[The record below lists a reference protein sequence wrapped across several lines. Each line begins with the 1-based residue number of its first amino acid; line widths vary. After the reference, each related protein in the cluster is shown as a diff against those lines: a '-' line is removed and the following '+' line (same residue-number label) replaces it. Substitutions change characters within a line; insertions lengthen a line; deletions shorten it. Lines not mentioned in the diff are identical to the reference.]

1 MMRSS
6 LPSRAASVGPVGHRP
21 ERKARG
27 WRGGS
32 ALTTQGLGSPST
44 AGPGAPAAPWGR
56 SGQCLLGLSPCCQE
70 HILAISD
77 RARDLG
83 RISLSFPRAFN
94 KLPPFPPLHL
104 PELRIIHTHTHP
116 HTPHIPTH
124 PHTHTHTLI
133 PGVPVWQSERER
145 NLGQSPR
152 ESSVASPHLPQQMLS
167 AANSDCGLK
176 AEACLSPAPEALWAF
191 PGPPCQVTSCS
202 SLRVSLARPRDS
214 QFIFASLC

>member
-1 MMRSS
+1 MCLLPPHPSLSACHGLLTGRYLPAAACTAPMTRSS

-104 PELRIIHTHTHP
+104 PELRIIHTHTH
-116 HTPHIPTH
+116 
-124 PHTHTHTLI
+124 THTRSY
-133 PGVPVWQSERER
+133 PVFLCGRARGREIWVSL
-145 NLGQSPR
+145 LGRAPW
-152 ESSVASPHLPQQMLS
+152 HLPTFPSRCS
-167 AANSDCGLK
+167 AL
-176 AEACLSPAPEALWAF
+176 
-191 PGPPCQVTSCS
+191 QTQTV
-202 SLRVSLARPRDS
+202 V
-214 QFIFASLC
+214 